1 MGRGRAGWVRRQ
13 EGSQALEL
21 VALLPLLLT
30 TALLLWQFALT
41 GHTLIV
47 AESAVRDA
55 ARGGGGGGG
64 APPPPPP
71 PPRLSAGD
79 LPVTV
84 DDPVYEPGTAG
95 CQTTVQLRVA
105 VPLVALPFLRGQAL
119 SIVRQATM
127 PAAPEF
133 CP

>member
-71 PPRLSAGD
+71 PP
-79 LPVTV
+79 P
-84 DDPVYEPGTAG
+84 
-95 CQTTVQLRVA
+95 LR
-105 VPLVALPFLRGQAL
+105 R
-119 SIVRQATM
+119 
-127 PAAPEF
+127 
-133 CP
+133 

>member
-84 DDPVYEPGTAG
+84 DDPVYEPGAAG
-95 CQTTVQLRVA
+95 CQTTVKLRVA

>member
-71 PPRLSAGD
+71 ARLSAGD

-119 SIVRQATM
+119 SIVRQAPM

>member
-55 ARGGGGGGG
+55 ARAAAEGSDP
-64 APPPPPP
+64 APP
-71 PPRLSAGD
+71 
-79 LPVTV
+79 
-84 DDPVYEPGTAG
+84 
-95 CQTTVQLRVA
+95 LR
-105 VPLVALPFLRGQAL
+105 R
-119 SIVRQATM
+119 
-127 PAAPEF
+127 
-133 CP
+133 